1 MSTVI
6 NKLTSLISKCHQN
19 ILLSVT
25 FLLDTKVN
33 DQFFFCHE
41 LFHYRPFNTWP
52 YIFRQLRNI
61 AVLLVVEIFFMISKT
76 FLKSCCS
83 KSEIYLF
90 FIDDFI
96 FSICCLLNLGFVTD
110 SEEDSLFQSTVV
122 STFGDF
128 GLE

>member
-33 DQFFFCHE
+33 DYFFFCHE

-52 YIFRQLRNI
+52 CIFRQLRNI
-61 AVLLVVEIFFMISKT
+61 AALLVVEIFFMIYKT

-83 KSEIYLF
+83 KCEIYI

-96 FSICCLLNLGFVTD
+96 FSTCCLLNLGFVTD
-110 SEEDSLFQSTVV
+110 SEEDSLFQSTAV